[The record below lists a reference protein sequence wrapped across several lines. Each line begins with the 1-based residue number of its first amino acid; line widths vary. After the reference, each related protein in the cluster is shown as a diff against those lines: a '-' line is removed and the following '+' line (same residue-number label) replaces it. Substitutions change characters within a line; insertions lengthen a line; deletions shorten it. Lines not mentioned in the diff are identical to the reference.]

1 MTHLLQTY
9 ADSIE
14 AGLHGPVAY
23 LEDPDLVHFDE
34 VHAALERVE
43 KAFEG
48 KAFLDALFAYICERD
63 GAGRMV
69 GSPYASEYL
78 KQVLGLSGAEAFSRL
93 RRGKDLFAPPEPP
106 PGDDAGEEPEG
117 FDFSAD
123 TGDDDSEGASEGDPG
138 GDAEGDAGKK
148 ARARSSARQVS
159 DEKAKII
166 DRSLKNLIEAAQCER
181 ASILEKAMAEAA
193 IRPPEDLRKYVDN
206 LVSRANRKHKT
217 SDPNAAW
224 DQRGVRFSEN
234 RSTGVHTIAIDT
246 TAAFAALFKA
256 QLQAGLPANKNLPNE
271 KELNAAGV
279 TDPRMP
285 WHRLHDEFVNILQN
299 WEKHKNKDRKG
310 AASLILSMTMDD
322 LADADHTTTFQTNS
336 GIDLNCLELVR
347 LGVGGADDFIL
358 QLDRVTGVPVS
369 LGRTRL
375 AAVHQRI
382 AMLAIQGVCAW
393 EGCTRPVGEL
403 EIHHIVAHCQGG
415 DTDLS
420 NLIGLCRTHHR
431 QNNDHRD
438 GRDGRRHVERCPETG
453 DVGVQYCD
461 GSPLRVNQTT
471 GHTESAGYKLRH
483 RKPKVPAGGP
493 PVGVRGGGVSPGGGP
508 PVGVPPDPVLFPDLG
523 PDLSPDLG
531 QDGPPF

>member
-1 MTHLLQTY
+1 MTHLLQAY

-14 AGLHGPVAY
+14 AGLSGLVAH
-23 LEDPDLVHFDE
+23 LEDPNLVHFDE

-43 KAFEG
+43 KAFAG
-48 KAFLDALFAYICERD
+48 KAFLDAIFAYICERD
-63 GAGRMV
+63 GAGRVV

-106 PGDDAGEEPEG
+106 PGDDDGEESSDAGPEG
-117 FDFSAD
+117 FDFPSDAG
-123 TGDDDSEGASEGDPG
+123 GDNEGDLG
-138 GDAEGDAGKK
+138 GDAGKK

-159 DEKAKII
+159 DEKARII
-166 DRSLKNLIEAAQCER
+166 DRALKNLIEAAQCER
-181 ASILEKAMAEAA
+181 AGILEKAMAEAA

-224 DQRGVRFSEN
+224 DQRAVRFSEN

-299 WEKHKNKDRKG
+299 WEEYKNKDRKG

-322 LADADHTTTFQTNS
+322 LADADHTTTFQTNT

-369 LGRTRL
+369 LGSTRL
-375 AAVHQRI
+375 ADVHQRI

-483 RKPKVPAGGP
+483 RKPRVPAGGVPASGTP
-493 PVGVRGGGVSPGGGP
+493 PG
-508 PVGVPPDPVLFPDLG
+508 GVPPDPVLFPETQEA
-523 PDLSPDLG
+523 S
-531 QDGPPF
+531 DGPPF

>member
-1 MTHLLQTY
+1 MTHLLETY
-9 ADSIE
+9 VDGIE
-14 AGLHGPVAY
+14 DGLRGLMAY
-23 LEDPDLVHFDE
+23 LENPDRVHFDE
-34 VHAALERVE
+34 VHGALERVE

-63 GAGRMV
+63 GAGRLV

-106 PGDDAGEEPEG
+106 PAADDTEGEPEG
-117 FDFSAD
+117 FDFS
-123 TGDDDSEGASEGDPG
+123 GGGAEDP
-138 GDAEGDAGKK
+138 DDAGKK
-148 ARARSSARQVS
+148 ERARASAQQVS

-166 DRSLKNLIEAAQCER
+166 DRALKNLIEAAQCER
-181 ASILEKAMAEAA
+181 AGILEKAMAEAA
-193 IRPPEDLRKYVDN
+193 IRPPEDLRRYVDN

-217 SDPNAAW
+217 EDPNAAW
-224 DQRGVRFSEN
+224 EQRGVRFSEN
-234 RSTGVHTIAIDT
+234 RATGQHTISINT
-246 TAAFAALFKA
+246 TAGFAALFKA

-271 KELNAAGV
+271 EQLNAAGV

-285 WHRLHDEFVNILQN
+285 WQRLHDEFINILQN
-299 WEKHKNKDRKG
+299 WEKFKQKDRRG

-322 LADADHTTTFQTNS
+322 LADADHATTFQTNT

-347 LGVGGADDFIL
+347 LGVGGADDFVL
-358 QLDRVTGVPVS
+358 QLDKVTGLPVS

-375 AAVHQRI
+375 ADVHQRI
-382 AMLAIQGVCAW
+382 AMLALQGVCAW

-403 EIHHIVAHCQGG
+403 EIHHIVAHCKGG
-415 DTDLS
+415 DTDLA

-471 GHTESAGYKLRH
+471 GHTDSAGYKLRH
-483 RKPKVPAGGP
+483 RKPKVAAGAN
-493 PVGVRGGGVSPGGGP
+493 VGTAGVG
-508 PVGVPPDPVLFPDLG
+508 GVPPDPVLFPERPKRPGD
-523 PDLSPDLG
+523 PE
-531 QDGPPF
+531 GPPF